1 MGANWVFLVFR
12 RGGNVLFR
20 VFRSSAVAETL
31 LFLFF
36 FFRPWPKA
44 CFSGFLLFGR
54 GRKAKMGYF
63 CFSKGLEMQKMGDFA
78 FPRGWKRRKWGVFA
92 FPRGWKR
99 RKWGVFAFPRGWK
112 RRKWGV
118 FAFPRG
124 WKRRKW
130 GVLAFPRGWKR
141 RKWGVFAFP
150 RGWKRG
156 FFPISDKKLRFFCSQ
171 RLWLSRNCDFFAPN
185 GCFCPEIAIFRV
197 SGAVVVI
204 KSPPAPSRGRRASF
218 NEKILIDRSVCFF
231 FVLCRFTSRG
241 FRGWLPRGEWL
252 G

>member
-1 MGANWVFLVFR
+1 MRLRGLGNEGEGCFFR
-12 RGGNVLFR
+12 
-20 VFRSSAVAETL
+20 
-31 LFLFF
+31 FF
-36 FFRPWPKA
+36 ILRPWPKA

-112 RRKWGV
+112 R
-118 FAFPRG
+118 
-124 WKRRKW
+124 
-130 GVLAFPRGWKR
+130 
-141 RKWGVFAFP
+141 
-150 RGWKRG
+150 G

-197 SGAVVVI
+197 SGAVAVI

>member
-63 CFSKGLEMQKMGDFA
+63 CFSKGVEMQKMGDFA

-99 RKWGVFAFPRGWK
+99 
-112 RRKWGV
+112 
-118 FAFPRG
+118 
-124 WKRRKW
+124 
-130 GVLAFPRGWKR
+130 
-141 RKWGVFAFP
+141 
-150 RGWKRG
+150 G
-156 FFPISDKKLRFFCSQ
+156 FFRFPIK
-171 RLWLSRNCDFFAPN
+171 NCDFFAPN
-185 GCFCPEIAIFRV
+185 GCGCPEIAIFLLPT
-197 SGAVVVI
+197 AVFVQ
-204 KSPPAPSRGRRASF
+204 KLR
-218 NEKILIDRSVCFF
+218 FF
-231 FVLCRFTSRG
+231 G
-241 FRGWLPRGEWL
+241 FRGLWL
-252 G
+252 